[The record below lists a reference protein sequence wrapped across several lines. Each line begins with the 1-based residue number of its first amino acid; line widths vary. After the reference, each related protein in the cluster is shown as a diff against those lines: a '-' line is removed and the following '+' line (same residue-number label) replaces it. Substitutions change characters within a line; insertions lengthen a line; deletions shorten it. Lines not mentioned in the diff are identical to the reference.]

1 MTGEAANG
9 RGLTAS
15 WTRVR
20 KRLRSE
26 YGEVAFAN
34 WLNRLDVADFSGD
47 SLVLSAPSRFMR
59 DWVAPR
65 YGDRIRALWRLEDPS
80 VRTVD
85 IVVSE
90 GSALHLQQ
98 QTPAVKTTEGGADR
112 PSPRPAPDR
121 RPSCASCS

>member
-1 MTGEAANG
+1 MLACGGFKLGIAPFNYYLQGLVSVMTGDTENG

-20 KRLRSE
+20 ERLRSE

-34 WLNRLDVADFSGD
+34 WLNGLDVADFSGD

-85 IVVSE
+85 IRFVVS
-90 GSALHLQQ
+90 L
-98 QTPAVKTTEGGADR
+98 
-112 PSPRPAPDR
+112 
-121 RPSCASCS
+121 

>member
-1 MTGEAANG
+1 MVGEAASG
-9 RGLTAS
+9 SGLAAS

-20 KRLRSE
+20 NRLRSE
-26 YGEVAFAN
+26 YGEVAFEN

-85 IVVSE
+85 IVVGE
-90 GSALHLQQ
+90 GNTVSFKQ
-98 QTPAVKTTEGGADR
+98 E
-112 PSPRPAPDR
+112 SPL
-121 RPSCASCS
+121 